1 MERCPNCR
9 ARLDDGDS
17 CRRCGLEL
25 ARLRAVEQ
33 AHHRLAARAAGHLAR
48 GEMGA
53 AIRTLIRAQALRR
66 DPLVSAML
74 ALARGQGRE
83 GPHDRGPRL
92 IGDTVGPTPT
102 Q

>member
-33 AHHRLAARAAGHLAR
+33 AHRRLAARAAGYLAR

-66 DPLVSAML
+66 DPLVFAML
-74 ALARGQGRE
+74 ALARAEAGRA
-83 GPHDRGPRL
+83 PTAAIRG
-92 IGDTVGPTPT
+92 
-102 Q
+102 

>member
-9 ARLDDGDS
+9 ARLDAGDS

-25 ARLRAVEQ
+25 AGLRAVEQ
-33 AHHRLAARAAGHLAR
+33 AHHRMAGRAAGHLAK

-53 AIRTLIRAQALRR
+53 AIRALIRAQALCR

-74 ALARGQGRE
+74 ALARTEVGQR
-83 GPHDRGPRL
+83 PAARVPSPD
-92 IGDTVGPTPT
+92 
-102 Q
+102 